1 MTKKG
6 KIKAFSLFLAFL
18 LLIAAVGAVSAKTVI
33 KTFYPLKYSDLV
45 GKYAAEYGVDEILL
59 YSVIKTESSFNPDAV
74 SYANAIG
81 LTQITEETFDWIKS
95 KIDGDEQFSD
105 LFTEENSIKYGAFL
119 LGYLVDEFENTET
132 ALAAYHAGRGRVNQW
147 LSDPEISPDGKTLAE
162 IPIDDTAHYVRK
174 VTRAMNIY
182 KNLYFKEA

>member
-6 KIKAFSLFLAFL
+6 KIKFFSLFLAFL
-18 LLIAAVGAVSAKTVI
+18 LLVSAVGALGAKTMM
-33 KTFYPLKYSDLV
+33 KTFYPLGYSDLV
-45 GKYAAEYGVDEILL
+45 EKYSLEYGIDKILL
-59 YSVIKTESSFNPDAV
+59 YSVIKTESSFESDAV
-74 SYANAIG
+74 SEAKAIG
-81 LTQITEETFDWIKS
+81 LTQITEETFDWIKF
-95 KIDGDEQFSD
+95 KTGGEEKFSD
-105 LFTEENSIKYGAFL
+105 LFTAENSIKYGAFL

-132 ALAAYHAGRGRVNQW
+132 ALAAYHAGRGRVNEW
-147 LSDPEISPDGKTLAE
+147 LKNPSISPDGKTLSN

>member
-6 KIKAFSLFLAFL
+6 KIKAFSLILAFFV
-18 LLIAAVGAVSAKTVI
+18 LIASLGAIGAKTVI
-33 KTFYPLKYSDLV
+33 KTFYPLAYSDLV
-45 GKYAAEYGVDEILL
+45 EKYAAEYGIDRILL
-59 YSVIKTESSFNPDAV
+59 YSVIKTESSFEPDAV

-95 KIDGDEQFSD
+95 KIGGDEQFND
-105 LFTEENSIKYGAFL
+105 LFTEEVSIRYGAFL
-119 LGYLVDEFENTET
+119 LSYLVDEFENTET
-132 ALAAYHAGRGRVNQW
+132 ALAAYHAGRGRVNEW
-147 LSDPEISPDGKTLAE
+147 LSDPAISPDGKTLSQ